1 MDGPEIHQV
10 DAWRPGVPGITEVL
24 HAHFTD
30 HAYPVHTHTTW
41 DLMLLDDG
49 VVDFALDRTRHG
61 ATDASRVVLLPP
73 GVPHDGRT
81 VNPAGFRKRVLYL
94 STDVLPARLAGK
106 AVAGPIL
113 GDPALRARVHRLH
126 GTLRDQDDALEAQSR
141 LAFVRERLLVHLD
154 AHRVRPPGREGDRL
168 AARLRE
174 LLDAR
179 IADGLTLD
187 EATTLLHAHPTH
199 LIRSFSRT
207 YGLPPHTYLTG
218 LRIDRARRLLLAG
231 ERPVAVASAVGFYD
245 QAHLNRHFKRHLGV
259 TPVAYA
265 RRNGRSLH

>member
-1 MDGPEIHQV
+1 MGAGAIRDVE
-10 DAWRPGVPGITEVL
+10 AWRPRVPGITEVL
-24 HAHFTD
+24 HAHFTE

-49 VVDFALDRTRHG
+49 AVDFALDRRRHD

-81 VNPAGFRKRVLYL
+81 VHPRGFRKRVLYL
-94 STDVLPARLAGK
+94 STDVLPDRLAGK

-113 GDPALRARVHRLH
+113 GDVALRRRVHRLH
-126 GTLRDQDDALEAQSR
+126 AALRDEDDAFEAQSR

-179 IADGLTLD
+179 VSDGLTLD
-187 EATTLLHAHPTH
+187 EATALLHAHPTH

-231 ERPVAVASAVGFYD
+231 RRPVDVATAVGFYD

-259 TPVAYA
+259 TPLTFTRHA
-265 RRNGRSLH
+265 RT